1 MQILLALIFL
11 VGCGSNNPVNIKRA
25 DPKIEPDL
33 QGFYDEFLEYSREHG
48 GIVRSTLHTM
58 TYVDLIPN
66 PSPYSSLIVQGECA
80 GRSISIRRIPRD
92 DGIPWDRVALRTVVF
107 HELGHLL
114 LLLEHTAMG
123 SGQIMDPVMQMPP
136 KYMEDNWD
144 ELVRYEFASGAK

>member
-1 MQILLALIFL
+1 MQILLALIIL

-25 DPKIEPDL
+25 DAKIEPDL

-48 GIVRSTLHTM
+48 GIVRSILHTM
-58 TYVDLIPN
+58 TYVDSIEN
-66 PSPYSSLIVQGECA
+66 TDNSLIVQGECA

-107 HELGHLL
+107 HELGHCL

-123 SGQIMDPVMQMPP
+123 SGQIMDPVMQMSP
-136 KYMEDNWD
+136 KYMEYNWD